1 MERINDYRL
10 KGKDFAVLSYA
21 LCVVNEYIVEYL
33 DLWES
38 SLELDVWGQKIA
50 NHSHSMVEVAD
61 SCSNS
66 IMSYHLVIGRPTSNE
81 YSQYR
86 FELSRFAISGLGM
99 RE

>member
-1 MERINDYRL
+1 ML
-10 KGKDFAVLSYA
+10 VLVTECSEASDPENY
-21 LCVVNEYIVEYL
+21 
-33 DLWES
+33 
-38 SLELDVWGQKIA
+38 
-50 NHSHSMVEVAD
+50 SHSMVEVAD

>member
-1 MERINDYRL
+1 MINSGKGSVGIRI
-10 KGKDFAVLSYA
+10 
-21 LCVVNEYIVEYL
+21 LCRQTKR
-33 DLWES
+33 DRS
-38 SLELDVWGQKIA
+38 